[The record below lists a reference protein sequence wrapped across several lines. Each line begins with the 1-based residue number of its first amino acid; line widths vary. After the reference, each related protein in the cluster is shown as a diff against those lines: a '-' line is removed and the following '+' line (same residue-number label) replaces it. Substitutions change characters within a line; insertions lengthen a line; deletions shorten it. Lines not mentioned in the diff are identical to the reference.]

1 MTQRNRTPI
10 DGSSSATILNST
22 AKPPTSSASI
32 CGRRSTPPCL
42 DEKTAIQA
50 LDRLRFPSYR
60 SHRDVPNATGT
71 SYYRHGTLSLYTASP
86 QYRYRSCP
94 RQNRYPPYQPSS
106 HLVHILFFMM
116 KSTGHRRDANRR
128 QVGGEGFA
136 AAQDRSA
143 RGFKVPPWYN
153 ST

>member
-1 MTQRNRTPI
+1 MTQRNRTRI
-10 DGSSSATILNST
+10 NGSSSATILNST
-22 AKPPTSSASI
+22 AKPRTSSASI
-32 CGRRSTPPCL
+32 CARRSTPPCL

-50 LDRLRFPSYR
+50 LDRLDPVLPLSPGRAERHGFDLLPPRHALLIYS
-60 SHRDVPNATGT
+60 TQ
-71 SYYRHGTLSLYTASP
+71 YRH
-86 QYRYRSCP
+86 RSCP
-94 RQNRYPPYQPSS
+94 RQNRCPPYQPSS

-116 KSTGHRRDANRR
+116 KSTGHRRGANRR

-143 RGFKVPPWYN
+143 RGFKVPRWYN